1 MASINGV
8 SSNSTSSIYGNRNVI
23 SGLASGIDTESLIEN
38 AVSGIKLKVSQLE
51 QKRTKKVWEQTALR
65 SIIDKMANFTQKYTS
80 YASSTNLLSGS
91 FFNNA
96 VKVNTVGNNADKI
109 SASGRTSSNIQVLGV
124 KQLATSAR
132 YTLDGLAFRGNGA
145 EAAISGDAV
154 RLDEDYKSSATNG
167 TLSIAYGGNRT
178 INLSFD
184 DTVYNNAQEFKDAIV
199 EKLSEID
206 VTKSNGETVKA
217 NTMIDVK
224 MDDDG
229 VIRFSDKQGAGNSV
243 YVKAAAG
250 DLKDTFG
257 VDSNAKADFIRVK
270 SDDQLYNTDKRS
282 EVLSEQELTFTLDGV
297 TKTIKMPKLEENSKP
312 EDVVSGLQ
320 KELDKAFGTGKI
332 KVANKAEDSGQL
344 QLNFET
350 QKGSTMGISGD
361 ATKVMGL
368 DKFASTYLDVG
379 KKLGDL
385 LDENIWDDM
394 DKLAAEGKVTAV
406 KNGEEISH
414 YVDEK
419 GNRVAADEAGNYFR
433 VDDKGDFLYDFK
445 INDVSVGNYSKNTA
459 LETVMLGV
467 NNNSEAGVKVTYSK
481 TTNQFQFEA
490 TDSGTAGKVEF
501 GDGLAQVL
509 FGNGT
514 AKAEGK
520 DAKGQSTAGQ
530 DAIFSMTVNG
540 KEYKD
545 ITRSSNSFDVDGLT
559 MKLKG
564 SFGYEGDNLKTSA
577 GSEDAVTF
585 EAYSDSDKIVDAIK
599 SFVTD
604 YNEMVTEIKNAY
616 STMPAERSNH
626 SRYEPLTDE
635 DKEGMS
641 ESTIKEYEEKAK
653 QGILFA
659 DRDLRSLYEQ
669 LTQSISNGG
678 KDGAALREM
687 GISTSY
693 SDGLTTLSLDED
705 ALRSALES
713 DPDGVKEAFTKTVS
727 NGAKSD
733 GLVQSLKTTL
743 DRFGSVT
750 GTKGTLVDR
759 AGSVK
764 APATLNDNTI
774 QKLLDNFDTQIE
786 KWETKLTDQ
795 IDRYSRQ
802 FTQLE
807 KLINEM
813 NSQSS
818 ALAGFMGNSY

>member
-1 MASINGV
+1 MASISGV
-8 SSNSTSSIYGNRNVI
+8 SNNSASIYGNRNVI

-51 QKRTKKVWEQTALR
+51 QKRTKTVWEQTALR

-91 FFNNA
+91 FFNSA
-96 VKVNTVGNNADKI
+96 VKVNTVGKNADKI

-132 YTLDGLAFRGNGA
+132 YTLDGLAFKGNGA
-145 EAAISGDAV
+145 TPTISGDSIS
-154 RLDEDYKSSATNG
+154 LGEDYKSSATGG

-184 DTVYNNAQEFKDAIV
+184 DTVYNNAEEFRDAII

-206 VTKSNGETVKA
+206 VTKSDGETVKA

-224 MDDDG
+224 MDYDG
-229 VIRFSDKQGAGNSV
+229 VIRFSDKQKAGNSV
-243 YVKAAAG
+243 YVKNAAG

-257 VDSNAKADFIRVK
+257 VDPNARADFIRVK
-270 SDDQLYNTDKRS
+270 SSDQLYNTDKRS
-282 EVLSEQELTFTLDGV
+282 EVLSEQELTFTLDGI
-297 TKTIKMPKLEENSKP
+297 TKTIKLPKLEENSKP
-312 EDVVSGLQ
+312 EDVVTGLQ
-320 KELDKAFGTGKI
+320 KELDKAFGAGK
-332 KVANKAEDSGQL
+332 VTVSNKAEESGKL

-350 QKGSTMGISGD
+350 QNGSTMSISGD
-361 ATKVMGL
+361 ATKAMGL

-385 LDENIWDDM
+385 LDEDIWDSM

-406 KNGEEISH
+406 MNGDEVSH

-419 GNRVAADEAGNYFR
+419 GNRVAKDDTGNYFR
-433 VDDKGDFLYDFK
+433 VDDKGDFLHEFK
-445 INDVSVGNYSKNTA
+445 INDVAVGNYSKNTA

-490 TDSGTAGKVEF
+490 ADSGTAGKVEF

-514 AKAEGK
+514 TKAEGA
-520 DAKGQSTAGQ
+520 DAKGERVEGQ
-530 DAIFSMTVNG
+530 DAIFSMSVNG
-540 KEYKD
+540 KTYSD

-564 SFGYEGDNLKTSA
+564 SFGYDEDGNLKTVLD
-577 GSEDAVTF
+577 SEDAVTF
-585 EAYSDSDKIVDAIK
+585 ETYSDSDKIVDAIK
-599 SFVTD
+599 GFVTD

-626 SRYEPLTDE
+626 SRYEPLTDD

-774 QKLLDNFDTQIE
+774 QKLLDSFDTQIE

-795 IDRYSRQ
+795 IDRYTRQ